1 MGLFTVTKKATTP
14 FEGQKPGTSG
24 LRKKRASLGFPATSR
39 ISPGSLSLGISG
51 LCSIRRFGW
60 ICRGT
65 PPTVIVIRGG
75 QAEDSDFAVDTVGLN
90 VYLVTH
96 VVTVE
101 VTVFQQPHY
110 LQNFVQ
116 STFNALPAE
125 EVKGATIVVSG
136 DGRYFS
142 KDAVQIITKMA
153 AANGARRVWVGLNSL
168 MSTPAVSAVIRERV
182 GADGSK
188 ATGAFILTAS
198 HNPGGPTE
206 DFGIKYN
213 MGNGG
218 PAPESVTDKIFS
230 NTTTIS
236 EYLIAED
243 LPDVDISVAGV
254 TSFSGPE
261 GPFDVDVFDS
271 SVDYIKLMKTIFDFE
286 SIKKL
291 LTSPKF
297 TFCYDALHGVAG
309 AYAKHIFVEELGAD
323 ESSLLN
329 CVPKED
335 FGGGHPDPNLTYAK
349 ELVERM
355 GLGKSS
361 SNVEPPEF
369 GAAADGD
376 ADRNMILGKRFFVTP
391 SDSVAIIAA
400 NAVQSIPYFSS
411 GLKGVARSMPTS
423 AALDV
428 VAKNLNLK
436 FFEVPTGWKFF
447 GNLMDAGMCSICGEE
462 SFGTG
467 SDHIRE
473 KDGIWAVL
481 AWLSILAFKNKDN
494 LEGDNKLVSVE
505 DIVRQH
511 WATYGR
517 HYYTRY
523 DYENVDAGAAKELM
537 ANLVSMQSS
546 LSDVNKL
553 IKDIRSDVSEVVAA
567 DEFEYKDPV
576 DGSVSKH
583 QGIRYLFG
591 DGSRLVFRLSGTGSV
606 GATIRVYIEQYEK
619 DSSKTGRDSQD
630 ALAPLVDVALKLSK
644 MQEYT
649 GRSAPTVIT

>member
-1 MGLFTVTKKATTP
+1 MK
-14 FEGQKPGTSG
+14 
-24 LRKKRASLGFPATSR
+24 
-39 ISPGSLSLGISG
+39 
-51 LCSIRRFGW
+51 
-60 ICRGT
+60 
-65 PPTVIVIRGG
+65 
-75 QAEDSDFAVDTVGLN
+75 
-90 VYLVTH
+90 
-96 VVTVE
+96 
-101 VTVFQQPHY
+101 VFKQPNY

-116 STFNALPAE
+116 STFNALPADK
-125 EVKGATIVVSG
+125 VRGATIVVSG
-136 DGRYFS
+136 DGRYYS
-142 KDAVQIITKMA
+142 KDAIQIIIKMA
-153 AANGARRVWVGLNSL
+153 AANGVRRVWVGQNGLL
-168 MSTPAVSAVIRERV
+168 STPAVSAVIRERV
-182 GADGSK
+182 GHDGSK
-188 ATGAFILTAS
+188 STGAFILTAS

-213 MGNGG
+213 MENGG
-218 PAPESVTDKIFS
+218 PAPESVTDGIYE
-230 NTTTIS
+230 NTKTIK

-243 LPDVDISVAGV
+243 LPDVDISTVGV
-254 TSFSGPE
+254 TSFGGPE
-261 GPFDVDVFDS
+261 GQFDVDVFDS
-271 SVDYIKLMKTIFDFE
+271 ASDYVKLMKSIFDFQ
-286 SIKKL
+286 SIQKL
-291 LTSPKF
+291 LSSPTF
-297 TFCYDALHGVAG
+297 TFCYDALHGVGG
-309 AYAKHIFVEELGAD
+309 AYAKRIFVDELGGK

-329 CVPKED
+329 CTPKED

-361 SNVEPPEF
+361 SGEPPEF
-369 GAAADGD
+369 GAASDGD
-376 ADRNMILGKRFFVTP
+376 ADRNMILGKKFFVTP

-400 NAVQSIPYFSS
+400 NAVEAIPYFSS

-428 VAKNLNLK
+428 VAKKLNLK

-447 GNLMDAGMCSICGEE
+447 GNLMDAGLCSVCGEE

-481 AWLSILAFKNKDN
+481 AWLSILAYKNKEN
-494 LEGDNKLVSVE
+494 KGEKLVSVE

-537 ANLVSMQSS
+537 AYLVKLQSD
-546 LSDVNKL
+546 LTEVNK
-553 IKDIRSDVSEVVAA
+553 IVKGIRSDVANVVGA
-567 DEFEYKDPV
+567 DEFEYKDPI
-576 DGSVSKH
+576 DGSISKH
-583 QGIRYLFG
+583 QGIRYLFE
-591 DGSRLVFRLSGTGSV
+591 DGSRLVFRLSGTGSE
-606 GATIRVYIEQYEK
+606 GATIRLYIEQYEK
-619 DSSKTGRDSQD
+619 DSSKIGRESQE
-630 ALAPLVDVALKLSK
+630 ALGPLVEVALKLSK

>member
-1 MGLFTVTKKATTP
+1 MTFKVSTVQSSP
-14 FEGQKPGTSG
+14 IDGQKPGTSG
-24 LRKKRASLGFPATSR
+24 LRKK
-39 ISPGSLSLGISG
+39 
-51 LCSIRRFGW
+51 
-60 ICRGT
+60 
-65 PPTVIVIRGG
+65 VK
-75 QAEDSDFAVDTVGLN
+75 
-90 VYLVTH
+90 
-96 VVTVE
+96 
-101 VTVFQQPHY
+101 VFMQPHY
-110 LQNFVQ
+110 LENFVQ
-116 STFNALPAE
+116 STFNALTPE
-125 EVKGATIVVSG
+125 KVRGATLVVSG
-136 DGRYFS
+136 DGRYYS
-142 KDAVQIITKMA
+142 KEAIQIIIKMA
-153 AANGARRVWVGLNSL
+153 AGNGVRRVWVGQNGLL
-168 MSTPAVSAVIRERV
+168 STPAVSAVIRERV

-198 HNPGGPTE
+198 HNPGGPDE

-213 MGNGG
+213 MENGG
-218 PAPESVTDKIFS
+218 PAPEGITDKIYE
-230 NTTTIS
+230 NTKTIK
-236 EYLIAED
+236 EYLTSD
-243 LPDVDISVAGV
+243 VPDVDISTVNVA
-254 TSFSGPE
+254 SFTGPE
-261 GPFDVDVFDS
+261 GQFDVDVFDS
-271 SVDYIKLMKTIFDFE
+271 ASDYVKLMKSIFDFE

-291 LTSPKF
+291 ITSPNF
-297 TFCYDALHGVAG
+297 SFCYDALHGVAG
-309 AYAKHIFVEELGAD
+309 AYAKRIFVEELGAQ

-349 ELVERM
+349 ELVDRM
-355 GLGKSS
+355 GLGKSD

-400 NAVQSIPYFSS
+400 NAVESIPYFSS

-428 VAKNLNLK
+428 VAKSLNLK

-447 GNLMDAGMCSICGEE
+447 GNLMDAGLCSVCGEE

-481 AWLSILAFKNKDN
+481 AWLSILAYKNKDN
-494 LEGDNKLVSVE
+494 LSGGKLVSVE
-505 DIVRQH
+505 DIVRKH

-537 ANLVSMQSS
+537 SNLVKLQSN
-546 LSDVNKL
+546 LAAVNEIVKG
-553 IKDIRSDVSEVVAA
+553 IRPDVSKISHA

-576 DGSVSKH
+576 DGSVSAH
-583 QGIRYLFG
+583 QGIRYLFE

-606 GATIRVYIEQYEK
+606 GATIRLYIEQYEK
-619 DSSKTGRDSQD
+619 DPSKIGRDSQE
-630 ALAPLVDVALKLSK
+630 ALSPLVEVALKLSK

-649 GRSAPTVIT
+649 GRPTPTVIT

>member
-1 MGLFTVTKKATTP
+1 MVVFRVTSKKTNP
-14 FEGQKPGTSG
+14 YEGQKPGTSG
-24 LRKKRASLGFPATSR
+24 LRKK
-39 ISPGSLSLGISG
+39 
-51 LCSIRRFGW
+51 
-60 ICRGT
+60 
-65 PPTVIVIRGG
+65 
-75 QAEDSDFAVDTVGLN
+75 
-90 VYLVTH
+90 
-96 VVTVE
+96 
-101 VTVFQQPHY
+101 VTVFQQPNY
-110 LQNFVQ
+110 LHNFVQ
-116 STFNALPAE
+116 STFHALQIDN
-125 EVKGATIVVSG
+125 VKGATLVVSG

-142 KDAVQIITKMA
+142 EEAIQIIIKMA
-153 AANGARRVWVGLNSL
+153 AGNGVRRVWIGQDGLL
-168 MSTPAVSAVIRERV
+168 STPAVSAVIRERV
-182 GADGSK
+182 AADGSK

-198 HNPGGPTE
+198 HNPGGPHE

-218 PAPESVTDKIFS
+218 PAPESVTDSIFR
-230 NTTTIS
+230 NTTSIT

-243 LPDVDISVAGV
+243 LPDVDISTVGV
-254 TSFSGPE
+254 TTFTGPA
-261 GPFDVDVFDS
+261 GQFDVDVFDS
-271 SVDYIKLMKTIFDFE
+271 ADDYIKLMKSIFDFE

-291 LTSPKF
+291 LLSPKF
-297 TFCYDALHGVAG
+297 SFCFDGLHGVAG
-309 AYAKHIFVEELGAD
+309 AYAHKIFVEELGAD
-323 ESSLLN
+323 ESALLN

-349 ELVERM
+349 ELVARM
-355 GLGKSS
+355 GLGKTPNSD
-361 SNVEPPEF
+361 PPEF

-376 ADRNMILGKRFFVTP
+376 ADRNMVLGKRFFVTP

-400 NAVQSIPYFSS
+400 NAVESIPYFAS

-428 VAKNLNLK
+428 VAKNLGLK

-481 AWLSILAFKNKDN
+481 AWLSILALKNKDK
-494 LEGDNKLVSVE
+494 LDGDEKLVSVE
-505 DIVRQH
+505 EIVLNH

-523 DYENVDAGAAKELM
+523 DYENVEAEGAKELM
-537 ANLVSMQSS
+537 KNLVRAQSD
-546 LSDVNKL
+546 L
-553 IKDIRSDVSEVVAA
+553 SEVNVMVREDNPDLSFVIKA

-576 DGSVSKH
+576 DGSVSAN
-583 QGIRYLFG
+583 QGIRYFFS

-619 DSSKTGRDSQD
+619 DPAKTGRESHE
-630 ALAPLVDVALKLSK
+630 ALAPLVKAALKLSK
-644 MQEYT
+644 MEKYT
-649 GRSAPTVIT
+649 GRSEPTVIT